1 MGDRK
6 QKTKVIKPATSRVE
20 WVDVAKGVGIVLV
33 VLAHAIPKNHVIWQF
48 INQFHMPFFF
58 MVSGYLY
65 STKNSW
71 VKFVVRKIRTL
82 WLPFV
87 FTSILT
93 RAVSI
98 VIGKTLVGGIKS
110 IVKMF
115 LLLEAGPLL
124 GAIWFIRVLFYAVIV
139 YDLITRV
146 SDKVLKEK
154 SEVGLSV
161 LSVVMIVIGISI
173 QLPAQGSVVLNSI
186 AFIHLGKVLR
196 NHRLI
201 ERIHILAAVV
211 AIAMCFAISL
221 INRTSYVG
229 NTYTFPVLFVIAAI
243 TGSIG
248 LMALCRCIYRNTLPF
263 RGLLYLGRNSMGLM
277 IWQFVTFK
285 LVIAIQI
292 VFYHLGWNR
301 ISDFPV
307 IYEYANL
314 PWVTLDVIAG
324 LYVSILLYKI
334 INQPVDNLSAK
345 AEQWVLTKLRYTHC
359 SETEDSND

>member
-1 MGDRK
+1 MFFERK
-6 QKTKVIKPATSRVE
+6 DIVEEIKICTKKPIPSTGRVE

-33 VLAHAIPKNHVIWQF
+33 VLAHALPKDHIIWQF

-58 MVSGYLY
+58 MISGFLY
-65 STKNSW
+65 STKTSW
-71 VKFVVRKIRTL
+71 VKFVIRKIRTL
-82 WLPFV
+82 WVPFV
-87 FTSILT
+87 FSSVLT
-93 RAVSI
+93 KAVSI
-98 VIGKTLVGGIKS
+98 VIGKTSVGGGVKS
-110 IVKMF
+110 IIKMF

-124 GAIWFIRVLFYAVIV
+124 GAIWFIRVLFYAVII
-139 YDLITRV
+139 YDLIIRI

-161 LSVVMIVIGISI
+161 LSVVMFVVGINT

-186 AFIHLGKVLR
+186 AFIHLGKELR

-211 AIAMCFAISL
+211 AIAACFAISL
-221 INRTSYVG
+221 MNRTSYVG
-229 NTYTFPVLFVIAAI
+229 NTYTYPVLFVIAAI

-248 LMALCRCIYRNTLPF
+248 LATLCRCVYKDVPPLRWLVF
-263 RGLLYLGRNSMGLM
+263 LGKNSMGPM

-285 LVIAIQI
+285 LVIGVQI

-307 IYEYANL
+307 IYEYAKL
-314 PWVTLDVIAG
+314 PWVILGVITG
-324 LYVSILLYKI
+324 LYGSILLYKM
-334 INQPVDNLSAK
+334 INRPIDNLSMK
-345 AEQWVLTKLRYTHC
+345 AEQWLLAKF
-359 SETEDSND
+359 N